1 MQTQVILEGNTLT
14 HGEGAEIQKI
24 IIQNFPSLRKDLILR
39 HKKASSKQEV
49 FLSTHRYIQVKCQTK
64 FYDL

>member
-24 IIQNFPSLRKDLILR
+24 IIQNFPTLRKNLILH
-39 HKKASSKQEV
+39 HKKASSKQE
-49 FLSTHRYIQVKCQTK
+49 FLSTHRYIQVKCQRK
-64 FYDL
+64 FYNL